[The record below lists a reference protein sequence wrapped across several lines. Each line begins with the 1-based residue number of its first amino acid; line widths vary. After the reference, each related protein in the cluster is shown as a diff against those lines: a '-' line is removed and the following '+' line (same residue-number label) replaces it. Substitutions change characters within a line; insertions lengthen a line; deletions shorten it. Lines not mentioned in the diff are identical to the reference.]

1 MTDLMKLAITSTGN
15 NLSADMDPRFGRAAY
30 FIIVDSETLE
40 YSVVENAQ
48 SLNLPQGA
56 GIQAGKTII
65 NQQASVLIT
74 GNCGPKAFQVLAQAG
89 IDIKIGASGSI
100 ENVIQAYNRGELQSA
115 DTANV
120 EGHWV

>member
-1 MTDLMKLAITSTGN
+1 MKLAITSTGN

-30 FIIVDSETLE
+30 FIIVDSETLD

-74 GNCGPKAFQVLAQAG
+74 GNCGPKAFQVLSQAG

-100 ENVIQAYNRGELQSA
+100 ENVIQAFKRGELQSA
-115 DTANV
+115 GTANV